1 MPAIASV
8 LTLASLPLRRLST
21 RRPLPNRPSN
31 RLSHRRRLSGLLA
44 SLLVLP
50 PLGWSPPARAV
61 DELVV
66 RFDGLELP
74 IELVELEAWIRDPGQ
89 TRGDLA
95 QWLNLLDAR
104 SRRGLARLLQ
114 APLLTDRSFAT
125 ELLGSWTGEQMLRE
139 VGGLVTG
146 PRGESTAPL
155 LMDSLRRRFERQT
168 SVTAVELLRELPIPR
183 VTLQVDG
190 LLALAQHWRAQ
201 LQHQRDAVAEL
212 RRLPLPL
219 RQTRPLLGR
228 SRRSRPAQPQ
238 RLQLAVAHRPMPLP
252 VDLWPALG
260 PAQSEPRP
268 LLLLM
273 PGLGGSRSQLN
284 WLAASLA
291 EQGWPALVLEHP
303 GSDEQAVK
311 ASLVGEGP
319 LPGAESLPQRLADL
333 EAVLAAR
340 AEGRLPPLGPAG
352 AGDAGVVLIGH
363 SLGGLTALMA
373 AGLVPEQGLSG
384 RCRRAL
390 TSLPL
395 TNVSRLL
402 QCQLEAVA
410 GDGGPRTAPGAADP
424 WPQLAGI
431 PLLGVVT
438 FNGFG
443 SLLWPERGLADL
455 PLPVLMVGGSLDLIT
470 PPVQEQLGLLST
482 SGHPRSRLVLVDGAS
497 HFSPVRL
504 EGDGEVLFRVGEQ
517 LVGQDP
523 ELVQEL
529 LLRLTVDFL
538 ESARHGSLL
547 MPQRRRHGGVEA
559 YVLDR
564 DAARQWQ
571 RRLPADPAPLKAAA
585 PGAVLRTGS
594 ADRAGPP
601 AGPPSR

>member
-1 MPAIASV
+1 M
-8 LTLASLPLRRLST
+8 
-21 RRPLPNRPSN
+21 
-31 RLSHRRRLSGLLA
+31 LA
-44 SLLVLP
+44 SLLVLL
-50 PLGWSPPARAV
+50 PLGWLPPARAV

-66 RFDGLELP
+66 RFEGLELP
-74 IELVELEAWIRDPGQ
+74 IELADLEAWSRDHDRP
-89 TRGDLA
+89 RGDLA
-95 QWLNLLDAR
+95 QWLNLLDDR
-104 SRRGLARLLQ
+104 SRRGLVGLLQ
-114 APLLTDRSFAT
+114 APLLKHRSFAT

-146 PRGESTAPL
+146 PGGENTAPL
-155 LMDSLRRRFERQT
+155 LMESLRRLFERQR
-168 SVTAVELLRELPIPR
+168 SVTAVQLLRELPMPR

-219 RQTRPLLGR
+219 RQTRPLVDGP
-228 SRRSRPAQPQ
+228 RRTRPAEPV

-260 PAQSEPRP
+260 PAQAEPRP

-273 PGLGGSRSQLN
+273 PGLGGSRSQLT
-284 WLAASLA
+284 WLAASLSQ
-291 EQGWPALVLEHP
+291 QGWPALVLEHP

-311 ASLVGEGP
+311 ASLAGEGP

-333 EAVLAAR
+333 EAVLTALT
-340 AEGRLPPLGPAG
+340 EGRLPPLGPAG
-352 AGDAGVVLIGH
+352 AGDAGVVLMGH
-363 SLGGLTALMA
+363 SLGGLAALMA

-395 TNVSRLL
+395 TNLSRLL
-402 QCQLEAVA
+402 QCQLEAVT
-410 GDGGPRTAPGAADP
+410 GDGAPRALPGSDDP
-424 WPQLAGI
+424 LPRLAGI

-443 SLLWPERGLADL
+443 SLLWPDRGLEDL
-455 PLPVLMVGGSLDLIT
+455 PVPVLMVGGSLDLIT
-470 PPVQEQLGLLST
+470 PPVQEQLSLLIS
-482 SGHPRSRLVLVDGAS
+482 SGHPRSRLVLVDGGS

-504 EGDGEVLFRVGEQ
+504 DGEGEALFRIGEQ

-529 LLRLTVDFL
+529 LLRLTVEFL
-538 ESARHGSLL
+538 ESARHAALL

-564 DAARQWQ
+564 DAARRWQ
-571 RRLPADPAPLKAAA
+571 RRLPADPAPLKE
-585 PGAVLRTGS
+585 GAQVLPLRTGS
-594 ADRAGPP
+594 GDRAGPP
-601 AGPPSR
+601 AGPPPR